1 MTNNHILNLTINLP
15 MPMFISKLISCCN
28 FLFFCDRLLGHH
40 FHTMAEPSLQE
51 MVQDIITCSICVEE
65 ACDPRPLTCQHT
77 FCLQCLK
84 KYIESKE
91 RQDEIECPV
100 CRKVCPLSN
109 GNVDDLPASFLYSQL
124 KDANTRCTNGNRKGT
139 SAANKTDSEEAKQE
153 QEFKTDAEECASQ
166 EEVRPDQESKT
177 KLMCSSDDCEQIA
190 NVFCKTCKYICSEC
204 EADHKTVRAMKSHV
218 ILTLNEAAN
227 IQKNDLPLCSKH
239 HDKQLELF
247 CEDCDIPICYICYP
261 VDHATHTCVELKIKA
276 TRKKDQMGQTMKTI
290 KDHLNK
296 TSEMSESITLQY
308 AKLHETADNVKS
320 QVRKRADEI
329 IREVKYREEAIIQDV
344 EENYKQAD
352 KTLKSKA
359 DKVNLIQ
366 GILQNLQYSSNQLYL
381 HGSQYEL
388 VTKGKSIEQT
398 VQDNNPDDVKLNL
411 PELDTTE
418 AELKLQDMKV
428 GVMIYTI

>member
-1 MTNNHILNLTINLP
+1 
-15 MPMFISKLISCCN
+15 
-28 FLFFCDRLLGHH
+28 
-40 FHTMAEPSLQE
+40 MAEPNLQE
-51 MVQDIITCSICVEE
+51 MVLDIITCSICVEE
-65 ACDPRPLTCQHT
+65 AKDPRPLTCQHT

-91 RQDEIECPV
+91 RQDEIDCPV
-100 CRKVCPLSN
+100 CREVCPLPN
-109 GNVDDLPASFLYSQL
+109 GNVEDLPASFLYTQL
-124 KDANTRCTNGNRKGT
+124 KDANARCTAEKRNESSKDD
-139 SAANKTDSEEAKQE
+139 KIEERQE
-153 QEFKTDAEECASQ
+153 H
-166 EEVRPDQESKT
+166 EVKKEM
-177 KLMCSSDDCEQIA
+177 MCSSGGCGEKA
-190 NVFCKTCKYICSEC
+190 TSFCKSCKYICAEC
-204 EADHKTVRAMKSHV
+204 EDEHKTARSLKLHV
-218 ILTLNEAAN
+218 ILTLSEAAN

-276 TRKKDQMGQTMKTI
+276 TRKKDQIGQAMKTI

-296 TSEMSESITLQY
+296 TSEMSESITIHS
-308 AKLHETADNVKS
+308 AKLQETADNVKS
-320 QVRKRADEI
+320 QVRARADEI

-344 EENYKQAD
+344 GGIYKQAD
-352 KTLKSKA
+352 KTLKSEA

-366 GILQNLQYSSNQLYL
+366 GILQNIQYSSNQLFLY
-381 HGSQYEL
+381 GSQYEL
-388 VTKGKSIEQT
+388 VTKGKFIEQT

-428 GVMIYTI
+428 GVRIYTS